1 MITYMILVHKQNRER
16 LCLKIFHSVC
26 SVFRKMKKKIE
37 RKHDFQ
43 VVFCFYLG
51 SEDK

>member
-1 MITYMILVHKQNRER
+1 MFENLS
-16 LCLKIFHSVC
+16 LC
-26 SVFRKMKKKIE
+26 VFCFQKNEKKNIE

-43 VVFCFYLG
+43 VVFRFYLG